1 MNLPASLIQKLH
13 DVHEDAAPWLA
24 GLDELTAG
32 LETRW
37 RVRVTGLAEELSYN
51 VVAFRRRVGRDALR
65 PQTQPTERRLHPRTR
80 GPAPVRRLT
89 QEIEAL
95 RLYDGDGIARIVE
108 ADKAVGAMLLE
119 RLRPGVSLWNTDDE
133 SAARTAAELMQ
144 RLWRPVAEPHNF
156 RTLRSWARELYD
168 YPRQTVGPLPRNLVD
183 KATALFDELLQITET
198 PVLLHADLHHGNIL
212 SADRAPYLAIDPK
225 GIVGPRGYDV
235 ATFLRNPW
243 GVERR
248 PDLRYILD
256 TRVNIFSEML
266 SLSPYEVAAWGFAHG
281 VLSAVWS
288 LSGTDADISGGL
300 VVLGELERW
309 LIKNN

>member
-1 MNLPASLIQKLH
+1 MNLPIALIQKLH

-51 VVAFRRRVGRDALR
+51 VVAF
-65 PQTQPTERRLHPRTR
+65 TEGSDGTPFVLKMSPPSDDFAREL
-80 GPAPVRRLT
+80 
-89 QEIEAL
+89 EAL
-95 RLYDGDGIARIVE
+95 RLYDGDGICRLIQ
-108 ADKAVGAMLLE
+108 ADETVGVMLLE

-248 PDLRYILD
+248 PDLRHILD

-300 VVLGELERW
+300 VVLGELER
-309 LIKNN
+309 LL

>member
-51 VVAFRRRVGRDALR
+51 VVAFAEGSDGTPFVLKMSPPSDDFAREL
-65 PQTQPTERRLHPRTR
+65 
-80 GPAPVRRLT
+80 
-89 QEIEAL
+89 EAL
-95 RLYDGDGIARIVE
+95 RLYDGDGMCRLIQ
-108 ADKAVGAMLLE
+108 ADETVGVMLLE
-119 RLRPGVSLWNTDDE
+119 RLQPGVSLWNTDDD
-133 SAARTAAELMQ
+133 AGATRIAAELMQ
-144 RLWRPVAEPHNF
+144 HLWRPVTEPNSF

-168 YPRQTVGPLPRNLVD
+168 YPRQTVGPLAHNLVD
-183 KATALFDELLQITET
+183 KATGLFDELLQTTET

-235 ATFLRNPW
+235 GTFLRNSW

-248 PDLRYILD
+248 PDLRHILD

-266 SLSPYEVAAWGFAHG
+266 GLSRQEVAAWGFAHG

-288 LSGTDADISGGL
+288 LTETDADINGGL
-300 VVLGELERW
+300 VVLGELER
-309 LIKNN
+309 LL

>member
-1 MNLPASLIQKLH
+1 MNLPTALIQKLH
-13 DVHEDAAPWLA
+13 DVHEDAAPWLM
-24 GLDELTAG
+24 GLDELITG
-32 LETRW
+32 LESRW

-51 VVAFRRRVGRDALR
+51 VVAFAEGSDGTPFVLKMSPPSDDFAREL
-65 PQTQPTERRLHPRTR
+65 
-80 GPAPVRRLT
+80 
-89 QEIEAL
+89 EAL
-95 RLYDGDGIARIVE
+95 RLYDGDGVCRLVE
-108 ADKAVGAMLLE
+108 ADKTVGAMLLE
-119 RLRPGVSLWNTDDE
+119 RLRPGVSLWNTDDDE
-133 SAARTAAELMQ
+133 SAARIAAELMQ

-156 RTLRSWARELYD
+156 RTLRSWGRELYD
-168 YPRQTVGPLPRNLVD
+168 YPRQTVGPLPHNLVD
-183 KATALFDELLQITET
+183 KATGLFDELLQTTET

-243 GVERR
+243 GVERQ
-248 PDLRYILD
+248 PDLRRVLD

-288 LSGTDADISGGL
+288 LTETNPDISGGL
-300 VVLGELERW
+300 VVLGELEPF
-309 LIKNN
+309 L